1 MRKAVAFWSIR
12 MGAPK
17 ADLGREMTE
26 TASEFEVV
34 AIRDDQLTPWWRVAA
49 VGSMVAFSLPTF
61 ITGLEIYQGLTP
73 WQTVIALIVGSLMI
87 FAIGSAM
94 GGIGAQTRM
103 SSYLLTRIAFGD
115 YGAGVVNF
123 AFAISLLG
131 WFGININLF
140 ADAVSGLS
148 TTLFG
153 GSPSNLVLS
162 LIAAVCMTGVTFA
175 GFRAINLLAT
185 LMVPVLGLVTVILI
199 YNAVSLQS
207 VPELMAAEKSA
218 TLSIGEGI
226 SAIVG
231 AIIVGAIILPDVTR
245 FVRGWRGAIGVTFIS
260 YMVVQ
265 LLVMS
270 AASLASGATGSGDIL
285 EIMLQFGLGLGA
297 FIIVI
302 AGSWVLNALNLYS
315 TVLSIK
321 ATFPKLH
328 QAALILGLG
337 IFGAGAALLNLLDFF
352 VEFLIYLSIVFIPV
366 AGVVIADYVMVRR
379 RDYKIDTLENNRKFA
394 PKAFGAW
401 AIGAIASLIMY
412 YYPHLSPSGIS
423 AIDAIVLTAI
433 SYLALAW
440 NDRAPAETQKEAE
453 A

>member
-1 MRKAVAFWSIR
+1 MSEIADEFEAVAI
-12 MGAPK
+12 G
-17 ADLGREMTE
+17 
-26 TASEFEVV
+26 
-34 AIRDDQLTPWWRVAA
+34 DDHLTPWWRVAA

-61 ITGLEIYQGLTP
+61 ITGLEVYQGLSP
-73 WQTVIALIVGSLMI
+73 WQTVWALLIGSLLI

-115 YGAGVVNF
+115 HGAGVVNL

-162 LIAAVCMTGVTFA
+162 LIAAACMTGLTFA
-175 GFRAINLLAT
+175 GFKAINLLAT
-185 LMVPVLGLVTVILI
+185 LMVPVLALVTVILA
-199 YNAVSLQS
+199 YNALTLESLPQ
-207 VPELMAAEKSA
+207 LMAAEKA
-218 TLSIGEGI
+218 TTLSVGEGI

-231 AIIVGAIILPDVTR
+231 AIIIGAIILPDITR
-245 FVRGWRGAIGVTFIS
+245 FVRSWRGALGVTFIS
-260 YMVVQ
+260 YMIVQ
-265 LLVMS
+265 LFVMA

-302 AGSWVLNALNLYS
+302 TGSWVLNALNLYS

-321 ATFPKLH
+321 ATFPKLS
-328 QAALILGLG
+328 QTLLIIGLG
-337 IFGAGAALLNLLDFF
+337 VFGAGAALLNLLDVFI
-352 VEFLIYLSIVFIPV
+352 EFLIYLSIIFIPV
-366 AGVVIADYVMVRR
+366 AGVVIADYILVRR
-379 RDYKIDTLENNRKFA
+379 AHYRIESLDQNRKFA

-401 AIGAIASLIMY
+401 AIGAVASLIMY
-412 YYPHLSPSGIS
+412 YYPSLSPSGIS
-423 AIDAIVLTAI
+423 AIDAIALTAF
-433 SYLALAW
+433 SYLGLAW
-440 NDRAPAETQKEAE
+440 TDRSPAPSTQTAGD
-453 A
+453 

>member
-1 MRKAVAFWSIR
+1 
-12 MGAPK
+12 
-17 ADLGREMTE
+17 MTD

-61 ITGLEIYQGLTP
+61 ITGLEVYQGLTP
-73 WQTVIALIVGSLMI
+73 WQTVIALVVGSLMI

-115 YGAGVVNF
+115 HGAGVVNF

-140 ADAVSGLS
+140 ADAVSVLS

-153 GSPSNLVLS
+153 ASPSNLVLS
-162 LIAAVCMTGVTFA
+162 LIAAACMTGVTFA

-185 LMVPVLGLVTVILI
+185 LMVPVLAVVTVILI
-199 YNAVSLQS
+199 YNAVSLE
-207 VPELMAAEKSA
+207 PLPDLLAAEKSA
-218 TLSIGEGI
+218 TLSVGDGI

-265 LLVMS
+265 LIVMA
-270 AASLASGATGSGDIL
+270 AASLAGGATGSGDII

-321 ATFPKLH
+321 ATFPKLN

-366 AGVVIADYVMVRR
+366 AGVVIADYVLVRR
-379 RDYKIDTLENNRKFA
+379 RAYKIETLDDNRKFA

-412 YYPHLSPSGIS
+412 YYPNLSPSGIS
-423 AIDAIVLTAI
+423 AIDAIVLTAV

-440 NDRAPAETQKEAE
+440 NDREASPEQEQAE

>member
-1 MRKAVAFWSIR
+1 
-12 MGAPK
+12 MGAPR
-17 ADLGREMTE
+17 AEMGSEMTE

-61 ITGLEIYQGLTP
+61 ITGLEVYQGLTP
-73 WQTVIALIVGSLMI
+73 WQTVIALIVGSLLI
-87 FAIGSAM
+87 FAIGTAM

-115 YGAGVVNF
+115 HGAGVVNF

-162 LIAAVCMTGVTFA
+162 LIAAACMTGITFA

-199 YNAVSLQS
+199 YNALSLQS
-207 VPELMAAEKSA
+207 LPDLLAAEKET

-231 AIIVGAIILPDVTR
+231 AIIVGAIILPDITR
-245 FVRGWRGAIGVTFIS
+245 FVRSWRGALGVTLVS

-265 LLVMS
+265 LLVMA

-285 EIMLQFGLGLGA
+285 DIMLQFGLGLGA
-297 FIIVI
+297 FVIVI
-302 AGSWVLNALNLYS
+302 TGSWVLNALNLYS

-321 ATFPKLH
+321 ATFPKLN
-328 QAALILGLG
+328 QALLILGLG
-337 IFGAGAALLNLLDFF
+337 VFGAGAALLNLLDFF
-352 VEFLIYLSIVFIPV
+352 VVFLIYLSIVFIPV
-366 AGVVIADYVMVRR
+366 AGVVIADYALVRR
-379 RDYKIDTLENNRKFA
+379 NAYRIETLDQNRKFA

-401 AIGAIASLIMY
+401 AIGAIASLILY
-412 YYPHLSPSGIS
+412 YYPGFSPSGIA

-433 SYLALAW
+433 AYLVLAW
-440 NDRAPAETQKEAE
+440 SDRVPEAPQTETGA
-453 A
+453 